1 MEANCD
7 EMNKP
12 NSDASDGSVVEAAS
26 DTAQADMVHARSN
39 GVAQNGIASTSNG
52 QPGSAASNG
61 ASNGADS
68 PGAHSPENLPASA
81 PSHYE
86 KVENSEWLESL
97 DYVLSHGGHERV
109 QELLNLLEVHAQRL
123 GVSIP
128 FAATTPYINTIHHS
142 QQPDYPGDLQMEL
155 RIRSLVRYN
164 ALAMVVRA
172 NKQPDPGGGN
182 VGGHIATFAS
192 AATIYEVAQ
201 NHIFRAR
208 NGEDSG
214 DQVYFQG
221 HASPGMYARAFLEGY
236 LDEENL
242 LNFRRELQPKM
253 GLSSYPHPWLMPDF
267 WQFPTVSM
275 GLGPILSIY
284 QARFN
289 RYLQNRGLKDTEGS
303 RVYSFVGDGEC
314 DEPETLGAI
323 TLAGREKLDNLC
335 WVINCNLQRLD
346 GPVRGNGKIIQE
358 LEGLFRGAGWN
369 VIKVIWGTDWDEMLD
384 KDESGELVRRMGEVI
399 DGQYQKYTNDREGAY
414 TREHFFNSPAL
425 QELCKDLT
433 DEQVRTL
440 RRGGHDSKKVYTA
453 FASAQAHKGQPT
465 VILAKTVKGYGLGQ
479 EAEGKNPT
487 HNSKK
492 MAEDALLAFR
502 TRYHIPVSEQEIVNV
517 PFYRPA
523 PDAPEMK
530 YLHERRQAL
539 GGYVP
544 RRSPDSP
551 PQAVPDPALFTEF
564 HKQLGNPEPGKEA
577 TMPSTTFVFVNI
589 LRRLMRDK
597 AIGKLIVPIIP
608 DEARTFG
615 MDSMFRLFGIYSS
628 VGQLYDPADKT
639 SIGAPYYKEAKDGQM
654 LEEGINEAG
663 AMSSF
668 VAAGSAYSTHG
679 VNTIPFY
686 IYYSMFGP
694 QRVGD
699 LMWLAADTRVKG
711 FLLGAT
717 AGRTTLNGE
726 GLQHEDGHSHLLLF
740 PVPNLKQYDPAYGY
754 ELAVVIEDGIKR
766 MYGDGENIFYYI
778 TLMNENYIHPA
789 MPEGDGVREGILK
802 GLYKLKPTSKPESRL
817 RAQLMGSG
825 TILNEVVKAAQV
837 LEEKYGVGTDVW
849 SVTSY
854 KELYL
859 DAIETDRQNRL
870 HPGEAKRRAYV
881 SQCFEGAQGV
891 FVAAS
896 DYVKALPESISKWIP
911 GRLQALGTDGF
922 GRSETRGAL
931 RDFFEVDHRFIVLA
945 TLNALLDDKK
955 IKPELVKQAMAEFGI
970 SPDKKNPVTS

>member
-1 MEANCD
+1 
-7 EMNKP
+7 MNTP
-12 NSDASDGSVVEAAS
+12 NSHATEAAS
-26 DTAQADMVHARSN
+26 DIAQADMSHAKSN
-39 GVAQNGIASTSNG
+39 GVAQNGIASSSNG
-52 QPGSAASNG
+52 QPNSPSSNG
-61 ASNGADS
+61 ASNGADA
-68 PGAHSPENLPASA
+68 PGAHSPENLPVAA
-81 PSHYE
+81 PTEYE
-86 KVENSEWLESL
+86 KVENFEWLESL
-97 DYVLSHGGHERV
+97 DFVLSHGGHKRV

-142 QQPDYPGDLQMEL
+142 QQPNYPGDLEMER

-164 ALAMVVRA
+164 AMAMVVRA
-172 NKQPDPGGGN
+172 NKKDDPGGGG
-182 VGGHIATFAS
+182 VGGHLATFAS
-192 AATIYEVAQ
+192 AAAIYEVAQ

-208 NGEDSG
+208 NGQESG

-221 HASPGMYARAFLEGY
+221 HASPGMYARAFLEGF

-289 RYLQNRGLKDTEGS
+289 RYLTNRGLKNTEGS

-323 TLAGREKLDNLC
+323 TMAGREKLDNLC

-369 VIKVIWGTDWDEMLD
+369 VIKVIWGTDWDEILD
-384 KDESGELVRRMGEVI
+384 NDSTGEMVRRMGEVV
-399 DGQYQKYTNDREGAY
+399 DGQYQKYSNDKDGVY
-414 TREHFFNSPAL
+414 TREHFFNSPYL
-425 QELCKDLT
+425 QDLIKNLS
-433 DEQVRTL
+433 DQDVRML
-440 RRGGHDSKKVYTA
+440 RRGGHDSVKLYTA
-453 FASAQAHKGQPT
+453 FRAAMEHKGRPT
-465 VILAKTVKGYGLGQ
+465 VILAKTVKGYGLGE

-487 HNSKK
+487 HNTKK
-492 MAEDALLAFR
+492 LQEETLRTFR
-502 TRYHIPVSEQEIVNV
+502 TRYNIPVSEEEIVNV
-517 PFYRPA
+517 PFYRPEA
-523 PDAPEMK
+523 DSPEMK
-530 YLHERRQAL
+530 YLHEKRAAL

-544 RRSPDSP
+544 RRSVASP
-551 PQAVPDPALFTEF
+551 AQALPEHKLF
-564 HKQLGNPEPGKEA
+564 EPFYTAGGGLRAEK
-577 TMPSTTFVFVNI
+577 MSSTTMVFVE
-589 LRRLMRDK
+589 LLKALMRDK
-597 AIGKLIVPIIP
+597 SIGSQIVPIIP

-615 MDSMFRLFGIYSS
+615 MHGMFRTFGIYSS
-628 VGQLYDPADKT
+628 VGQLYDPADKA
-639 SIGAPYYKEAKDGQM
+639 SSPLAFYKEATDGQM

-711 FLLGAT
+711 FLLGGT

-726 GLQHEDGHSHLLLF
+726 GLQHEDGHSHLLLY

-778 TLMNENYIHPA
+778 TLMNENYLHPA
-789 MPEGDGVREGILK
+789 MPQGEGVREGILK
-802 GLYKLKPTSKPESRL
+802 GLYKFKGTGKPESKL

-837 LEEKYGVGTDVW
+837 LEEKYGVGADIW

-859 DAIETDRQNRL
+859 DAIETDRENRL
-870 HPGEAKRRAYV
+870 HPGQAKRKAYV
-881 SQCFEGAQGV
+881 EQCFEGAPGV
-891 FVAAS
+891 FVASS

-922 GRSETRGAL
+922 GRSETREAL

-945 TLNALLDDKK
+945 TLNALLDEKK
-955 IKPELVKQAMAEFGI
+955 IKPEVVQQAMAEFGI